1 MHYLYFICERKFY
14 PRKNYP
20 TLEINPKVTLVVLVV
35 AHLSS
40 GIVERAK
47 RERACNSPH
56 ARKDDTP
63 LLSPHRVSP
72 ILAWG
77 DLHERS
83 RFGLCTVPEE
93 KWGTTRRLPLR
104 K

>member
-1 MHYLYFICERKFY
+1 MHYLYFLGERKFY
-14 PRKNYP
+14 ARKNYA
-20 TLEINPKVTLVVLVV
+20 TLEINPKVTLRVV

-47 RERACNSPH
+47 RERACNSPY
-56 ARKDDTP
+56 ATKDDTP
-63 LLSPHRVSP
+63 LLSSHRVSP

-77 DLHERS
+77 DLHERP
-83 RFGLCTVPEE
+83 RFGRCTVLEE
-93 KWGTTRRLPLR
+93 KWGTNCRLPLR